1 MLNNQ
6 STVDVFYNKNL
17 LMNIRKAKTH
27 MDIHCNA
34 CITSTVLIGDLPG
47 YAEVWYHPNG
57 IADILSLA
65 RVKDKYRVT
74 FDSGQKNQFI
84 VQTSEGTTRCFKES
98 QCGLYFLE
106 TGDRSTLL
114 VNTIDDNKSRY
125 NNQDYSRDALTR

>member
-74 FDSGQKNQFI
+74 FDSGQKKQFI
-84 VQTSEGTTRCFKES
+84 VHTSEGTTRCFKES
-98 QCGLYFLE
+98 
-106 TGDRSTLL
+106 
-114 VNTIDDNKSRY
+114 
-125 NNQDYSRDALTR
+125 